1 VVGQRGA
8 GQAHR
13 EQLLPVPPG
22 RVQGVLLQGGCGGSM
37 PRETISP
44 SRPVLSFQAAVLEVG
59 AVVLWAVLL
68 LPRREVQNVSNWK
81 NESANT
87 PRVFSDNMMRIKTEF

>member
-1 VVGQRGA
+1 
-8 GQAHR
+8 
-13 EQLLPVPPG
+13 
-22 RVQGVLLQGGCGGSM
+22 M